1 MIDNKILT
9 KDEKMDFICKYLNNN
24 NEMLD
29 IVYNKLSDDKD
40 GSEMVIKKNEL
51 IYECVLPFASY
62 LYFNYDEEQLEMI
75 KSSFEKSLR

>member
-1 MIDNKILT
+1 MSDNKILT
-9 KDEKMDFICKYLNNN
+9 NDEKLDFICKYLNNN

-29 IVYNKLSDDKD
+29 IVYNELYDKN

>member
-1 MIDNKILT
+1 MSDNKILT
-9 KDEKMDFICKYLNNN
+9 NDEKLDFICKYLNNN

-29 IVYNKLSDDKD
+29 IVYNKLYDKN